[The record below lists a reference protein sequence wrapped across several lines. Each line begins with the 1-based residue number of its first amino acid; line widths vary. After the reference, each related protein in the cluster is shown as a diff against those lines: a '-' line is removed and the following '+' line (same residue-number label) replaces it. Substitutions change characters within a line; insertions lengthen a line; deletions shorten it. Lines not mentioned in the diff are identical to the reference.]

1 MSISTSSSLLI
12 NEAPLQ
18 VLPSLA
24 VALKNVHE
32 AIILQQVQYWL
43 SRSNFVFNGR
53 KWVYN
58 TLDEWHA
65 QFPWITKKSV
75 GDKFRSLEKK
85 GILIVGNFNKLK
97 YDRTKWYSIDYDK
110 LNSLINNENIDEN
123 VDMTDKEVS
132 SSCIEKKFPHG
143 RGKKFLIEREKISSW
158 KRKKL
163 LHRRGRNFSIEEEE
177 TSSPIPE
184 TTRDSTEI
192 TQRAR
197 SEFDSKFQ
205 NSEPKAL
212 DQLEIEFEKLWKFYP
227 KKIGKKDA
235 FVSYLNWRR
244 ENSKNSYEKASKQL
258 SDYLK
263 YIDLNNISPRYI
275 FNGSNWFGG
284 HIDDEVDLTR
294 PKKSNFGKKHVRKL
308 TDWNEVAKE
317 HEKKKTENDISD
329 ENCARARIFQKFS
342 ATGDKDHQSDTVSSK
357 TDASQGN
364 NSFEMSDDV
373 RQVYHD
379 LGLDEF
385 LD

>member
-1 MSISTSSSLLI
+1 MNISTSSSLLI

-43 SRSNFVFNGR
+43 SRSNFIFNNR

-58 TLDEWHA
+58 TLDEWHE

-132 SSCIEKKFPHG
+132 SSCIEKKLPHG
-143 RGKKFLIEREKISSW
+143 RGKNFLMEEEETSSS
-158 KRKKL
+158 KEKKL
-163 LHRRGRNFSIEEEE
+163 RHGRGKNFSIEEEE

-184 TTRDSTEI
+184 TTRDYAEI
-192 TQRAR
+192 TQRVR
-197 SEFDSKFQ
+197 SKSDSKFQ
-205 NSEPKAL
+205 NFKPKVL
-212 DQLEIEFEKLWKFYP
+212 DQLEIEFEKLWKLYP

-235 FVSYLNWRR
+235 LNSYMNWRA
-244 ENSKNSYEKASKQL
+244 ESPKNTYERAVKQL

-263 YIDLNNISPRYI
+263 YLKNNKITNRYI
-275 FNGSNWFGG
+275 FNGNNWFGG
-284 HIDDEVDLTR
+284 HIDDDVDLSK
-294 PKKSNFGKKHVRKL
+294 PKKFSGKKHVREL
-308 TDWNEVAKE
+308 PDWDEVARE
-317 HEKKKTENDISD
+317 QNQKKTENRMSSEEYDRD
-329 ENCARARIFQKFS
+329 RIFKEFS
-342 ATGDKDHQSDTVSSK
+342 ANKDQQSDTVSSK

>member
-58 TLDEWHA
+58 TLDEWHE

-143 RGKKFLIEREKISSW
+143 RGKKFHMEEEETSSSKEK
-158 KRKKL
+158 KFR
-163 LHRRGRNFSIEEEE
+163 HGRGRNFCIEEEE

-184 TTRDSTEI
+184 TTRDYAEI
-192 TQRAR
+192 TQRVR
-197 SEFDSKFQ
+197 SESESKSKFQ
-205 NSEPKAL
+205 NSKPIAL
-212 DQLEIEFEKLWKFYP
+212 DQLEIEFEKLWKLYP

-244 ENSKNSYEKASKQL
+244 ENSENSYEKASKQL

-263 YIDLNNISPRYI
+263 YIDLNNISHRYV

-284 HIDDEVDLTR
+284 HINDEIDLSK
-294 PKKSNFGKKHVRKL
+294 PKKFNGKKHVREL
-308 TDWNEVAKE
+308 PDWDEVAKE
-317 HEKKKTENDISD
+317 QNQKKTENRMSSEEYD
-329 ENCARARIFQKFS
+329 RIFKEFS
-342 ATGDKDHQSDTVSSK
+342 ATENKDQQSDTVSSK
-357 TDASQGN
+357 LDAGQGN

>member
-58 TLDEWHA
+58 TLDEWHE

-143 RGKKFLIEREKISSW
+143 RGKNFHMEEEETSSSKEKKFR
-158 KRKKL
+158 
-163 LHRRGRNFSIEEEE
+163 HGRGRNFSIEEEE

-184 TTRDSTEI
+184 TTRDYAEI
-192 TQRAR
+192 TQRVR
-197 SEFDSKFQ
+197 SESESKSKFQ
-205 NSEPKAL
+205 NSKPKAL
-212 DQLEIEFEKLWKFYP
+212 DQLEIEFEKLWKLYP

-244 ENSKNSYEKASKQL
+244 ENSENSYEKASKQL

-263 YIDLNNISPRYI
+263 YIDLNKISPRYV

-284 HIDDEVDLTR
+284 HINDEIDLSK
-294 PKKSNFGKKHVRKL
+294 PKKFNGKKHVREL
-308 TDWNEVAKE
+308 PDWGELAKE
-317 HEKKKTENDISD
+317 QNQKKTENRMSSEEYD
-329 ENCARARIFQKFS
+329 RIFKEFS
-342 ATGDKDHQSDTVSSK
+342 ATENKDQQSDTVSSK
-357 TDASQGN
+357 HDAGQGN

>member
-58 TLDEWHA
+58 TLDEWHE

-143 RGKKFLIEREKISSW
+143 RGKKFHMEEEETSSSKEK
-158 KRKKL
+158 KFR
-163 LHRRGRNFSIEEEE
+163 HGRGRNFSIEEEE

-184 TTRDSTEI
+184 TTRDYAEI
-192 TQRAR
+192 TQRV
-197 SEFDSKFQ
+197 SSDSDSKFQ
-205 NSEPKAL
+205 NSKPKAL
-212 DQLEIEFEKLWKFYP
+212 DQFEIEFEKLWKFYP

-244 ENSKNSYEKASKQL
+244 ENSENSYEKVSKQL

-263 YIDLNNISPRYI
+263 YIDLNNISPRYV

-284 HIDDEVDLTR
+284 HIDDDVDLSK
-294 PKKSNFGKKHVRKL
+294 PKNFGNKKHVREL
-308 TDWNEVAKE
+308 PDWDEVAKE
-317 HEKKKTENDISD
+317 HEKKKTENRMSSEEYD
-329 ENCARARIFQKFS
+329 RIFKEFS
-342 ATGDKDHQSDTVSSK
+342 AAENKNQQSDTVSSK
-357 TDASQGN
+357 PDAGHGN

>member
-1 MSISTSSSLLI
+1 MSISKSSSLLI

-58 TLDEWHA
+58 TLDEWHE

-110 LNSLINNENIDEN
+110 LNSLINNENIDES

-143 RGKKFLIEREKISSW
+143 RGKNFHMEEEETSSSKEKKFR
-158 KRKKL
+158 
-163 LHRRGRNFSIEEEE
+163 HGRGRNFSMEEEE

-184 TTRDSTEI
+184 TTRDYTEI
-192 TQRAR
+192 TQRF
-197 SEFDSKFQ
+197 SSDSDSKFQ
-205 NSEPKAL
+205 NSKPKAL

-235 FVSYLNWRR
+235 LNSYMNWRA
-244 ENSKNSYEKASKQL
+244 ESPKNTYERAVKQL

-263 YIDLNNISPRYI
+263 YLKNNKITNRYI

-284 HIDDEVDLTR
+284 HIDDEIDLSKL
-294 PKKSNFGKKHVRKL
+294 KKSNFGKKHVRKL

-317 HEKKKTENDISD
+317 HEKKKTENDISNED
-329 ENCARARIFQKFS
+329 CARARIFKEFS
-342 ATGDKDHQSDTVSSK
+342 AAANKDQLSDTVSSEP
-357 TDASQGN
+357 DAGQGN
-364 NSFEMSDDV
+364 NNFEISDDV

>member
-1 MSISTSSSLLI
+1 MNISTSSSLLI

-43 SRSNFVFNGR
+43 SRSNFIFNNR

-58 TLDEWHA
+58 TLDEWHE

-132 SSCIEKKFPHG
+132 SSCIEKKLPHG
-143 RGKKFLIEREKISSW
+143 RGKNFLMEEEETSSS
-158 KRKKL
+158 KEKKL
-163 LHRRGRNFSIEEEE
+163 RHGRGKNFSIEEEE

-184 TTRDSTEI
+184 TTRNYAEI
-192 TQRAR
+192 TQRVR
-197 SEFDSKFQ
+197 SESDSKFQ
-205 NSEPKAL
+205 NSKPKVL
-212 DQLEIEFEKLWKFYP
+212 DQLGIEFEKLWKLYP
-227 KKIGKKDA
+227 KKIRKKDA
-235 FVSYLNWRR
+235 LKSYMNWRAESS
-244 ENSKNSYEKASKQL
+244 ENTYERAMKQL

-263 YIDLNNISPRYI
+263 YLKNNKITNRYI

-284 HIDDEVDLTR
+284 HIDDEVDLSK
-294 PKKSNFGKKHVRKL
+294 PKKFSGKKHVREL
-308 TDWNEVAKE
+308 PDWDEVARE
-317 HEKKKTENDISD
+317 QNQKKTENRMSSEEYDRD
-329 ENCARARIFQKFS
+329 RIFKEFS
-342 ATGDKDHQSDTVSSK
+342 ANKDQQSDTVSSK

>member
-1 MSISTSSSLLI
+1 MNISTSSSLLI

-43 SRSNFVFNGR
+43 SRSNFIFNNR

-58 TLDEWHA
+58 TLDEWHE

-132 SSCIEKKFPHG
+132 SSCIEKKLPHG
-143 RGKKFLIEREKISSW
+143 RGKNFLMEEEETSSS
-158 KRKKL
+158 KEKKL
-163 LHRRGRNFSIEEEE
+163 RHGRGKNFSIEEEE

-184 TTRDSTEI
+184 TTRNYAEI
-192 TQRAR
+192 TQRVR
-197 SEFDSKFQ
+197 SESDSKFQ
-205 NSEPKAL
+205 NSKPKVL
-212 DQLEIEFEKLWKFYP
+212 DQLGIEFEKLWKLYP

-235 FVSYLNWRR
+235 LKSYMNWRAESS
-244 ENSKNSYEKASKQL
+244 ENTYERAMKQL

-263 YIDLNNISPRYI
+263 YLKNNKITNRYI

-284 HIDDEVDLTR
+284 HIDDEVDLSK
-294 PKKSNFGKKHVRKL
+294 PKKFSGKKHVREL
-308 TDWNEVAKE
+308 PDWDEVARE
-317 HEKKKTENDISD
+317 QNQKKTENRMSSEEYDRD
-329 ENCARARIFQKFS
+329 RIFKEFS
-342 ATGDKDHQSDTVSSK
+342 ANKDQQSDTVSSK

>member
-1 MSISTSSSLLI
+1 MNISTSSSLLI

-58 TLDEWHA
+58 TLDEWHE

-123 VDMTDKEVS
+123 VDITDKEVS
-132 SSCIEKKFPHG
+132 SSCIENKLPHG
-143 RGKKFLIEREKISSW
+143 RGKNFLMDEEETSSS
-158 KRKKL
+158 KEKKL
-163 LHRRGRNFSIEEEE
+163 RHGRGKNFSIEEEE

-184 TTRDSTEI
+184 TTRDYAEI
-192 TQRAR
+192 TQRFR
-197 SEFDSKFQ
+197 SKSDSKFQ
-205 NSEPKAL
+205 NYKPKVL
-212 DQLEIEFEKLWKFYP
+212 EQLEIEFEKLWKLYP

-235 FVSYLNWRR
+235 LNSYMNWRAQ
-244 ENSKNSYEKASKQL
+244 SPKNTYERAVKQL

-263 YIDLNNISPRYI
+263 YLKNNKITNRYI

-284 HIDDEVDLTR
+284 HIDDEVDLSK
-294 PKKSNFGKKHVRKL
+294 PKKFSDKKHVREL
-308 TDWNEVAKE
+308 PDWDEVARE
-317 HEKKKTENDISD
+317 QNQKKTENRMSSEEYDRD
-329 ENCARARIFQKFS
+329 RIFKEFS
-342 ATGDKDHQSDTVSSK
+342 ATENKNQQSDTVSPK

-385 LD
+385 LN

>member
-1 MSISTSSSLLI
+1 MNISTSSSLLI

-43 SRSNFVFNGR
+43 SRSNFIFNNR

-58 TLDEWHA
+58 TLDEWHE

-132 SSCIEKKFPHG
+132 SSCIEKKLPHG
-143 RGKKFLIEREKISSW
+143 RGKNFLMEREKTSSW

-184 TTRDSTEI
+184 TTRNYAEI
-192 TQRAR
+192 TQRVR
-197 SEFDSKFQ
+197 SESDSKFQ
-205 NSEPKAL
+205 NSKPKVL
-212 DQLEIEFEKLWKFYP
+212 DQLGIEFEKLWKLYP

-235 FVSYLNWRR
+235 LKSYMNWRAESS
-244 ENSKNSYEKASKQL
+244 ENTYERAMKQL

-263 YIDLNNISPRYI
+263 YLKNNKITNRYI

-284 HIDDEVDLTR
+284 HIDDEVDLSK
-294 PKKSNFGKKHVRKL
+294 PKKFSGKKHVREL
-308 TDWNEVAKE
+308 PDWDEVARE
-317 HEKKKTENDISD
+317 QNQKKTENRMSSEEYDRD
-329 ENCARARIFQKFS
+329 RIFKEFS
-342 ATGDKDHQSDTVSSK
+342 ANKDQQSDTVSSK

-364 NSFEMSDDV
+364 NSFEMIDDV

>member
-1 MSISTSSSLLI
+1 MNISTSSSLLI

-58 TLDEWHA
+58 TLDEWHE

-132 SSCIEKKFPHG
+132 SSCIEKKLPHG
-143 RGKKFLIEREKISSW
+143 RGK
-158 KRKKL
+158 
-163 LHRRGRNFSIEEEE
+163 NFSIEEEE

-184 TTRDSTEI
+184 TTRDYAEI
-192 TQRAR
+192 TQRVR
-197 SEFDSKFQ
+197 SKSDSKFQ
-205 NSEPKAL
+205 NFKPKVL
-212 DQLEIEFEKLWKFYP
+212 DQLEIEFEKLWKLYP

-235 FVSYLNWRR
+235 LNSYMNWRA
-244 ENSKNSYEKASKQL
+244 ESPKNTYERAVKQL

-263 YIDLNNISPRYI
+263 YLKNNKITNRYI
-275 FNGSNWFGG
+275 FNGNNWFGG
-284 HIDDEVDLTR
+284 HIDDDVDLSK
-294 PKKSNFGKKHVRKL
+294 PKKFSGKKHVREL
-308 TDWNEVAKE
+308 PDWDEVARE
-317 HEKKKTENDISD
+317 QNQKKTENGMSSEEYDRD
-329 ENCARARIFQKFS
+329 RIFKEFS
-342 ATGDKDHQSDTVSSK
+342 AMENKDQQSNTVSSK
-357 TDASQGN
+357 PDAGHGN
-364 NSFEMSDDV
+364 NSFEMRDDV